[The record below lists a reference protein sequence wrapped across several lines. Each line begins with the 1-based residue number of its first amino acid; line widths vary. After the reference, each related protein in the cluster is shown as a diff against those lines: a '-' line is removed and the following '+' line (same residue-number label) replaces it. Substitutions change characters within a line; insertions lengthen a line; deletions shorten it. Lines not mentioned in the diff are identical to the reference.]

1 MLNNAI
7 LLKVKQRLNKLASND
22 YDNIENWQIVEA
34 FNKAQVDWSRRNL
47 HGTNAQKE
55 GDEQSV
61 SRIDDLQLLLHPMP
75 LAMAQQP
82 LWYESNPLPDDFM
95 RWKRVSAQ
103 AISECCPTPRP
114 LVVYLTE
121 EGNVD
126 VLLRDKD
133 KQPSFEWGETF
144 ATVRDHKVIIYTN
157 GGFNVVNPYL
167 TYYRQPRKIQI
178 TGVVDPYTGT
188 TPTAD
193 VACEFKDD
201 LIELIIDEA
210 VKILSGDIESF
221 NQSTREG
228 QAVETNN

>member
-1 MLNNAI
+1 MLNQVI

-22 YDNIENWQIVEA
+22 YDNVESWQIVEA

-61 SRIDDLQLLLHPMP
+61 SRIDDLQILLHPMP
-75 LAMAQQP
+75 LAMVQRP

-95 RWKRVSAQ
+95 RWKRVSTQ
-103 AISECCPTPRP
+103 ARSQCCPTPRP
-114 LVVYLTE
+114 MVIYLTE

-126 VLLRDKD
+126 ILLRDKD

-144 ATVRDHKVIIYTN
+144 ATVHDHKVIIYTN
-157 GGFNVVNPYL
+157 GEFDVVNPYL

-178 TGVVDPYTGT
+178 TSVVDPYTGT
-188 TPTAD
+188 TPTTD
-193 VACEFKDD
+193 VECEFKDD

-221 NQSTREG
+221 NQATREG
-228 QAVETNN
+228 TAVETNN